1 MTWPSLRIA
10 TPADI
15 SALAE
20 LEQNVFDSDRISRRS
35 WRKLVASSSAKVVL
49 GEALGELCGSYVLLF
64 STRTSVARLYSI
76 AVGRKWRRRGVA
88 RLMLED
94 AIVRAICR
102 GATRLRLETRAD
114 NHRAQALFESL
125 GFESF
130 DRTPDY
136 YEDGEQALRYERYL
150 DIGKI

>member
-1 MTWPSLRIA
+1 MLSWSWVEA
-10 TPADI
+10 PAAI
-15 SALAE
+15 QAASI
-20 LEQNVFDSDRISRRS
+20 RRRS
-35 WRKLVASSSAKVVL
+35 DLAAQLADLVASPSANVVL
-49 GEALGELCGSYVLLF
+49 GEALGELCGNYVLLF
-64 STRTSVARLYSI
+64 SARTSVARLYSI
-76 AVGRKWRRRGVA
+76 AVGKKWRRRGVA

-130 DRTPDY
+130 DQTPDY
-136 YEDGEQALRYERYL
+136 YEDGGLALRYERSL